1 MGSSLSNSVSEGET
15 LESRTS
21 PGQTIAAI
29 LTGSWRASP
38 PKLEVS
44 GSDLEPVIPLLVH
57 SGAGGLVWWRILHS
71 PNRLLP
77 ETKQAL
83 RDIYLR
89 YSMYAGL
96 RENELAEVFTLLRAE
111 GVEPILCKGWSTAR
125 CYADDALRPQ
135 GDIDLCV
142 SPDAREA
149 ALEALRRPENQHYD
163 VDLDHRELTTI
174 DDRSFEELYRGSIVL
189 AVCGVSIRTLGP
201 EDHLRALCLHFLKHG
216 GWRPLWLCDIAATL
230 EARPATFD
238 WGRCLGNDKR
248 RAQWVL
254 SALGLSDQLLGSYT
268 QSTPAHGHAAKLPKW
283 LSECVLSEWSHPH
296 IALPSFAAQMGRSW
310 REPRAMVK
318 AIRDRWPNAIQA
330 TIDAKAG
337 FGQGPRLPL
346 QVLQGVKHFMNIA
359 TKWSVEG

>member
-1 MGSSLSNSVSEGET
+1 MVE
-15 LESRTS
+15 
-21 PGQTIAAI
+21 
-29 LTGSWRASP
+29 
-38 PKLEVS
+38 
-44 GSDLEPVIPLLVH
+44 DFD
-57 SGAGGLVWWRILHS
+57 S

-174 DDRSFEELYRGSIVL
+174 DDRSFEELYRGVDRAGGL
-189 AVCGVSIRTLGP
+189 RGFYPHVGP
-201 EDHLRALCLHFLKHG
+201 GRSPARALSAFS
-216 GWRPLWLCDIAATL
+216 
-230 EARPATFD
+230 EARGLA
-238 WGRCLGNDKR
+238 
-248 RAQWVL
+248 
-254 SALGLSDQLLGSYT
+254 SAVVVRHRGHARGSARDFRLGSLPGKRQAT
-268 QSTPAHGHAAKLPKW
+268 GPVGAVRPRIVGSVTWKLHAIHAAHGHAAKLPKW